1 MVQGNE
7 RILVVD
13 DDPPIREVLAKGLS
27 RVGYHCEVAENAD
40 DAELMLLREE
50 FALMLL
56 DIDMPGKSG
65 LTLLPEL
72 SKRHPDMAIVMITGT
87 DESSTAVLTMREGAY
102 DYIVKPVPLTL
113 LIFRVEKALSRR
125 ALRLENKAYRET
137 LERMVNELNLRLEQS
152 RQVLAAANTLIQS
165 FMAREGSTPE
175 SYLRLQSAVTDFGS
189 GLTSLANLA
198 KGLINEA
205 PDARRPG

>member
-1 MVQGNE
+1 MVQSNE

-13 DDPPIREVLAKGLS
+13 DDAPIREVFVKALS

-40 DAELMLLREE
+40 GAELMLLREE

-72 SKRHPDMAIVMITGT
+72 SKRHPDMAIVMITGA
-87 DESSTAVLTMREGAY
+87 EAAGTAALTMREGAF
-102 DYIVKPVPLTL
+102 DYIVKPVPVSL
-113 LIFRVEKALSRR
+113 LVFRVINALKRR
-125 ALRLENKAYRET
+125 SVLLENKTYRER
-137 LERMVNELNLRLEQS
+137 LERMVGQS
-152 RQVLAAANTLIQS
+152 RLILAAVNTLTEAY
-165 FMAREGSTPE
+165 MALEESTPE
-175 SYLRLQSAVTDFGS
+175 IGLQSAVTDFGS

-198 KGLINEA
+198 EGLIKEA